1 MRSTINS
8 FFSFNGVL
16 QYRKKASLFRGK
28 WSICHTIQE
37 SHGYRVASF
46 ERVPYVDWGEYAVRG
61 IGTCNYLK
69 NLNLRRPE

>member
-37 SHGYRVASF
+37 SHGTVSPLSSVYRMWTGAKMQC
-46 ERVPYVDWGEYAVRG
+46 EALELA
-61 IGTCNYLK
+61 IT
-69 NLNLRRPE
+69 

>member
-8 FFSFNGVL
+8 FFSFDGVL
-16 QYRKKASLFRGK
+16 QYREKASLFRGK
-28 WSICHTIQE
+28 WSIQE

-46 ERVPYVDWGEYAVRG
+46 ERVPYVDWGEDAVRG

-69 NLNLRRPE
+69 NLNLRPE